1 MATRGLTVSR
11 EAPAR
16 APARKK
22 GQLRGRTAI
31 ALGLATFLVVTT
43 SVVLRRARGSAAAI
57 RLHDL
62 GAQVDE
68 LRAQRTRIEGEV
80 MRASS
85 RSVLAPRVEK
95 LGLRTPSDSQVID
108 LANPVRR

>member
-1 MATRGLTVSR
+1 MASRGLTVSR
-11 EAPAR
+11 DGASR
-16 APARKK
+16 APARK

-31 ALGLATFLVVTT
+31 ALGLATFLIVTT
-43 SVVLRRARGSAAAI
+43 SVVWRRARGSATAN

-68 LRAQRTRIEGEV
+68 LRAQRTRLDGEV
-80 MRASS
+80 RRASS
-85 RSVLAPRVEK
+85 RNVLAPRVER

-108 LANPVRR
+108 LQNPVRR